1 MSLVKVTTKYQV
13 TIPNV
18 LRRKMGVGAG
28 DMLEA
33 KVESGKITLT
43 PKPDG
48 EPEYTREQRRAID
61 ARLAKALAD
70 VKNGLTVGPFETVD
84 ETIAS
89 MKRELKKRSARKK
102 PKLIR

>member
-1 MSLVKVTTKYQV
+1 MSLVKVTPRYQV

-18 LRRKMGVGAG
+18 LRRKVGVGAG

-43 PKPDG
+43 PKSDA
-48 EPEYTREQRRAID
+48 EIEYTREQRRAID
-61 ARLAKALAD
+61 ARLAKSLAD
-70 VKNGLTVGPFETVD
+70 VKHGLTAGPFETVN

-89 MKRELKKRSARKK
+89 MKRELKKGSARKK
-102 PKLIR
+102 SKSG